1 MKNLSQ
7 SNERFYSLQ
16 VIRGLA
22 AVSVLLFHVE
32 RYTKSLGGE
41 TVSIFNYVPFVF
53 GQGAFWFFEIS
64 GFIMAYLIDRRTNR
78 NFLLQR
84 VIRIYPPYF
93 LAVITAIVLQVM
105 LLGFYSVSRLD
116 LAKALTLLP
125 MGQITYILRVEWSL
139 KYEIFFYLVCTI
151 WAIGYFKNF
160 YPYFLAAWFMIII
173 GVQFQQSHLLL
184 HINEIFLSQ
193 FNLYF
198 IMGGFVYYINKR
210 KKVKNKYVNFIIMT
224 VSLMSYILLFYFRTH
239 PFLSSDTL
247 LGLLMSTAFA
257 VFIYSFLQL
266 ETSQT
271 NILVKFGDYS
281 YGIYLIHVTTIIV
294 SLELWK
300 QFMGEIG
307 TLAGFFAFGVSL
319 TFGWLF
325 GNLDVTLHRWIKS
338 QPGIRQ
344 VI

>member
-1 MKNLSQ
+1 LRDKKIDHMKNLSQ

-139 KYEIFFYLVCTI
+139 TY
-151 WAIGYFKNF
+151 
-160 YPYFLAAWFMIII
+160 
-173 GVQFQQSHLLL
+173 
-184 HINEIFLSQ
+184 EIFLSQ

>member
-22 AVSVLLFHVE
+22 SVSVLLFHVE

-84 VIRIYPPYF
+84 VIRIYSPYF

-139 KYEIFFYLVCTI
+139 TY
-151 WAIGYFKNF
+151 
-160 YPYFLAAWFMIII
+160 
-173 GVQFQQSHLLL
+173 
-184 HINEIFLSQ
+184 EIFLSQ

-210 KKVKNKYVNFIIMT
+210 KKVKSKYINFIIMT

-239 PFLSSDTL
+239 PFLSSDIL

-281 YGIYLIHVTTIIV
+281 YGIYLIYVTTIIV

-307 TLAGFFAFGVSL
+307 TLAGFFTFGVSL